1 MMRRGPAGAHSL
13 DYLQKEDA
21 EGVVLTPKTAPSG
34 SVIWL
39 HGLGADGRDFV
50 PIVPELRL
58 PQSALPRFVF
68 PHAPVR
74 AVTINNG
81 ARMRAWYDIT
91 GLSHGAAEDE
101 RGIRESAGL
110 VEELIRR
117 ERAAGIAASAIV
129 LAGFSQGGAIALH
142 TALRH
147 AEALAGVIALSTYLP
162 LRNTLAAEA
171 APANQRIPILM
182 CHGTYDPVLP
192 LQLGE
197 LSRDLLLAA
206 GYSVSWK
213 AYPMQHQV
221 CGPEIADISAW
232 LQGVLRPRDLAEVQP

>member
-110 VEELIRR
+110 VEGLIRR

-162 LRNTLAAEA
+162 LPPARGGIQRLVESLSDAAPGLRSRDRRHLRLAAA
-171 APANQRIPILM
+171 RATPARP
-182 CHGTYDPVLP
+182 CRSPAVDPRR
-192 LQLGE
+192 
-197 LSRDLLLAA
+197 S
-206 GYSVSWK
+206 
-213 AYPMQHQV
+213 
-221 CGPEIADISAW
+221 
-232 LQGVLRPRDLAEVQP
+232 

>member
-1 MMRRGPAGAHSL
+1 VFSL
-13 DYLQKEDA
+13 SYVQKEDA
-21 EGVVLTPKTAPSG
+21 EGVVLTPTQAPRG

-39 HGLGADGRDFV
+39 HGLGADGFDFV

-58 PQSALPRFVF
+58 PDTLQPRFVF

-74 AVTINNG
+74 AVTINSG
-81 ARMRAWYDIT
+81 ARMRAWYDIH
-91 GLSHGAAEDE
+91 GLSEKASEDE
-101 RGIRESAGL
+101 RGIRASGLL

-117 ERAAGIAASAIV
+117 EQTAGVAARNIV

-142 TALRH
+142 AGLRH
-147 AEALAGVIALSTYLP
+147 REALAGIMALSTYLP
-162 LRNTLAAEA
+162 LRGTLAAEA

-192 LQLGE
+192 IQLGE
-197 LSRDLLLAA
+197 LSRNQLLAQ
-206 GYSVSWK
+206 GYGVSWK
-213 AYPMQHQV
+213 SYPMQHQV

-232 LQGVLRPRDLAEVQP
+232 LQGVLGARELPEVKA